1 MINPRRAF
9 ALSIL
14 FLLFAV
20 SSVSVFAQS
29 DRQTVVNI
37 PFDFIVGDKSMTAG
51 KYIIQRNKRDSD
63 TVWTITSKDTGATR
77 KVFLTIPMRSND
89 TQQDTKLVFHRYE
102 NYYFLTAFWT
112 AGGNTGRE
120 LQPSD
125 RERGLGEK
133 LLAQREEIILTG
145 RGN

>member
-1 MINPRRAF
+1 MITPRRAF

-14 FLLFAV
+14 FLLLTV

-37 PFDFIVGDKSMTAG
+37 PFDFVVGDKSLNAG
-51 KYIIQRNKRDSD
+51 KYIIERNKRDSD
-63 TVWTITSKDTGATR
+63 TVWTITSKNSGVTR
-77 KVFLTIPMRSND
+77 KVFLTVAMRSNE

-102 NYYFLTAFWT
+102 NTYFLTAFWT

-120 LQPSD
+120 LQQSD
-125 RERGLGEK
+125 RERNLGDK

-145 RGN
+145 RGK

>member
-1 MINPRRAF
+1 MTNGRRAF

-14 FLLFAV
+14 FLLLAV

-37 PFDFIVGDKSMTAG
+37 PFDFVVGDKSLNAG
-51 KYIIQRNKRDSD
+51 KYIIERNKRDSD
-63 TVWTITSKDTGATR
+63 TVWTITSKNSGVTR
-77 KVFLTIPMRSND
+77 KVFLTVAMRSNE

-102 NYYFLTAFWT
+102 NTYFLTAFWT

-120 LQPSD
+120 LQQSD
-125 RERGLGEK
+125 RERNLGDK

-145 RGN
+145 RGK

>member
-1 MINPRRAF
+1 MISARRAF

-14 FLLFAV
+14 FLLLAV

-77 KVFLTIPMRSND
+77 KVFLTVPMVSNE

-112 AGGNTGRE
+112 AGGNTGRV

-133 LLAQREEIILTG
+133 LLAQREDIILTG

>member
-1 MINPRRAF
+1 MNTRRAF
-9 ALSIL
+9 ALSIF
-14 FLLFAV
+14 FLLLTV

-37 PFDFIVGDKSMTAG
+37 PFDFIVGDQAMTAG
-51 KYIIQRNKRDSD
+51 QYIIERNKRDSD
-63 TVWTITSKDTGATR
+63 TVWTITSKNTGAAR

-89 TQQDTKLVFHRYE
+89 TQQETRLVFHRYE

-120 LQPSD
+120 LQQSD
-125 RERGLGEK
+125 REKNLGQK
-133 LLAQREEIILTG
+133 LLAQREEIILSG
-145 RGN
+145 RGR

>member
-145 RGN
+145 RGK

>member
-1 MINPRRAF
+1 MITPRRAF

-14 FLLFAV
+14 FLLLTV

-37 PFDFIVGDKSMTAG
+37 PFDFIVGDKSMAAG
-51 KYIIQRNKRDSD
+51 KYVIERNKRDSD
-63 TVWTITSKDTGATR
+63 TVWTITSKDTGASR
-77 KVFLTIPMRSND
+77 KVFLTVPMRSNE
-89 TQQDTKLVFHRYE
+89 TQQETRLMFHRYE

-120 LQPSD
+120 LQQSD
-125 RERGLGEK
+125 RERNLGEK
-133 LLAQREEIILTG
+133 LLAQREEIILSG
-145 RGN
+145 RGK

>member
-51 KYIIQRNKRDSD
+51 KYIIQRNRRDSD

-77 KVFLTIPMRSND
+77 KVFLTVPMRSND

>member
-14 FLLFAV
+14 FLLLAV

-37 PFDFIVGDKSMTAG
+37 PFDFVVGDKSLNAG
-51 KYIIQRNKRDSD
+51 KYIIERNKRDSD
-63 TVWTITSKDTGATR
+63 TVWTITSKNSGVTR
-77 KVFLTIPMRSND
+77 KVFLTVAMRSNE

-102 NYYFLTAFWT
+102 NTYFLTAFWT

-120 LQPSD
+120 LQQSD
-125 RERGLGEK
+125 RERNLGDK

-145 RGN
+145 RGK